1 MKSLVTDIR
10 LQFNA
15 EKEYTMSY
23 FNPISKI
30 TKTEFVDFVVPE
42 RLRSARA
49 YRGLSQEQ
57 ASILLGIPQQLLGL
71 YENGHKEIPKEL
83 VMSLEYVYSFPQ
95 KYFYK
100 VVWERV

>member
-1 MKSLVTDIR
+1 
-10 LQFNA
+10 
-15 EKEYTMSY
+15 MSY

-30 TKTEFVDFVVPE
+30 IKFEFVDFVVPE
-42 RLRSARA
+42 RLRSARH

-57 ASILLGIPQQLLGL
+57 ASIQLGISRQLLGL
-71 YENGHKEIPKEL
+71 YENGYKEIPKEL
-83 VMSLEYVYSFPQ
+83 VMSLENVYSFPR